1 MKDRKIELTADLNV
15 KDGQIDFGNTR
26 LSSNSFKLD
35 LKKIDFLMQYL
46 NPLDFS
52 VNIFDNKNAKVYIR
66 NIAIKNNII
75 TTDGVIIIPK
85 D

>member
-1 MKDRKIELTADLNV
+1 MKDIKLELTADV
-15 KDGQIDFGNTR
+15 KVKNGAIDFENTR
-26 LSSNSFKLD
+26 FTSNSLKLD

-52 VNIFDNKNAKVYIR
+52 VNIFDNKDAKVYIK

-75 TTDGVIIIPK
+75 VTDGVVIVPK